1 MRIETVLGRLCGFKG
16 FVFTECRMIGKDR
29 LVASIRERRGSKAL
43 CSKCGKA
50 GPGYD
55 RLPAR
60 QFEFIPIL
68 GLRCFFEYRERRVD
82 CRDCGV
88 TVEKVPWS
96 DGKSPLTT
104 HYQAFLAS
112 WAKLLSWKTVAEKFR
127 TSWDTVRR
135 SVATVVAYGL
145 ANRSLDGVTALG
157 VDELQWLAGHK
168 YVTMVWQLNGGVKR
182 LLWVG
187 KDRTMKAFR
196 GFFDDMEKREKGF
209 CEEIK
214 FVCSDMWK
222 PYIKVAKER
231 VPKAVHI
238 LDRFHVMQKF
248 SKAIDKIRATEVRR
262 LKAEGQAPV
271 LKHARWCL
279 LKRVYNLTVKECFK
293 LRDLL
298 KMNLPVIRAYLL
310 KEQFQCFWDYAS
322 PAWAGKFLDAWCDK
336 AKRSRIPEMRSIADT
351 LLNHRELLLNW
362 FRAKKQYNS
371 GIVEGLNYKVNTTVR
386 RAFGYRSFEV
396 FEVALYHQF
405 GDLPEPEFTHKF
417 W

>member
-1 MRIETVLGRLCGFKG
+1 MRIETILGRLCGFKG
-16 FVFTECRMIGKDR
+16 FVITGCRMIGNDR
-29 LVASIRERRGSKAL
+29 LLVSIRERWGAKAL
-43 CSKCGKA
+43 CSGCGKA

-60 QFEFIPIL
+60 LFEFIPIL

-112 WAKLLSWKTVAEKFR
+112 WAKLLSWKTVAGKFR

-135 SVATVVAYGL
+135 SVAAVVAYGL
-145 ANRSLDGVTALG
+145 ANRSLEGVAAIG
-157 VDELQWLAGHK
+157 VDETPWQKGHK
-168 YVTMVWQLNGGVKR
+168 YITMVWQLNGTRR

-196 GFFDDMEKREKGF
+196 GFFDDMEQRQKGF
-209 CEEIK
+209 CAMIM
-214 FVCSDMWK
+214 FICSDMWK
-222 PYIKVAKER
+222 PYLRVAKER
-231 VPKAVHI
+231 LPEAVHI

-248 SKAIDKIRATEVRR
+248 SKAIDKIRAEEARR

-271 LKHARWCL
+271 LKHTRWCF
-279 LKRVYNLTVKECFK
+279 LKRPSNLTGKERFR

-298 KMNLPVIRAYLL
+298 KMNLPLIRAYLL
-310 KEQFQCFWDYAS
+310 KEQFQCFWEYVS
-322 PAWAGKFLDAWCDK
+322 PTWAGKFLDTWCDK
-336 AKRSRIPEMRSIADT
+336 ARRSKIHEMNSIAKT
-351 LLNHRELLLNW
+351 LLAHRELLLNW
-362 FRAKKQYNS
+362 FRAKKQYNN

-386 RAFGYRSFEV
+386 RAFGYRSFDV
-396 FEVALYHQF
+396 FEIALYHQF
-405 GDLPEPEFTHKF
+405 GDLPEPEFTNRF